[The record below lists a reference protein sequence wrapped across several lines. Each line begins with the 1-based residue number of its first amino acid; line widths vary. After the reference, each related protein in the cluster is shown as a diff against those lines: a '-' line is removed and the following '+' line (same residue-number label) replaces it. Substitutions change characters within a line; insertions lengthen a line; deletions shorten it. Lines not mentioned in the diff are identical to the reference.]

1 MNVKTVV
8 LELDDFSV
16 LRNRMDLLTA
26 LKEHYPKL
34 KVSMFT
40 IPFDYEYETSM
51 LRIQRPKALEWIKNN
66 LDWIQIIPHGLTHIP
81 REFEKA
87 DRETVEMAFQGIA
100 DTFENDGLP
109 YERGFKAPQWLW
121 NQNVVDWLNYNGWW
135 GAVDRNQPEMLR
147 PERYYEY
154 DFSIHEPFWE
164 SDKEV
169 LKLHGHM
176 TLPSENNLE
185 DCLLNLFKLPNDV
198 DFEFVTQ
205 HLEK

>member
-1 MNVKTVV
+1 MKKVI
-8 LELDDFSV
+8 LDLDDFSV
-16 LRNRMDLLTA
+16 LRNRMDLLSTI
-26 LKEHYPKL
+26 KEHYPNFKA
-34 KVSMFT
+34 SMFT
-40 IPFDYEYETSM
+40 IPFDYEYEASM
-51 LRIQRPKALEWIKNN
+51 LRIERSRGLKWVKDN

-81 REFEKA
+81 REFENP
-87 DRETVEMAFQGIA
+87 DRETVEMAFKAIDDA
-100 DTFENDGLP
+100 FTHDELP
-109 YERGFKAPQWLW
+109 YVRGFKAPQWLW

-135 GAVDRNQPEMLR
+135 GAVDRNQPDMLKT
-147 PERYYEY
+147 ERVYEY

-198 DFEFVTQ
+198 EFEFVTQ
-205 HLEK
+205 HLTK